1 MEEPKKALCSF
12 CKTSMVI
19 VKQANGFSGFICVN
33 PECLSNRMNKVEKK
47 INDIEKFISREEIP
61 LQTNLLRNENGNN
74 QGVNIYEEIK
84 KLSHTSPDKGK
95 IIYVKLRNIL
105 GEETLITIIKEIA
118 QEFSDFDRRIDIREW
133 VILHAYA
140 GNSLS
145 AAKVVLREIKEKIEL
160 IEEILVIAILNW
172 SELKEKVERKSYFS
186 ALYFHA
192 KSLDLSES
200 LISELRRLA
209 GIPLPVKIDVNAK
222 KTPLSV
228 QRSPLSQKVVP
239 PQYSSWIERKTP
251 DFGWEFEF
259 GSNWLRWI
267 GVGAILLALFFLIS
281 WSSQFV
287 KISRETVEIIIFMT
301 ILTSGIILHLSSLYL
316 YSRHPN
322 KTPYVITI
330 SRSLSFLSLGIYFL
344 CLFALR
350 FHPGSP
356 LYQDE
361 IFYLNLILVLV
372 IIIFLTGW
380 KIDSNLILIEGQAVC
395 LWIVWH
401 VSSQIVMN
409 NTVFIGFSLNFI
421 WISTI
426 IIALACYFIAY
437 LRKSLSFAITTEI
450 FPLLLLVL
458 TNSSSLLG
466 DLSFLP
472 QINYTLILLSFSCIL
487 CLFIT
492 ITFHSN
498 SESILWGTINRQHLS
513 LSSLLP
519 VFLGYYLLYSSLI
532 PIYGFIILQIVFVSA
547 FIIHSI
553 KKSDL
558 GVSLIL
564 LLSLQLLWLVQVT
577 TYRLSDYYIFPG
589 VNSLTVLILFQVII
603 VWIVIMF
610 SEHDDTNRLWNY
622 ITGKHLQW
630 LATSLIVIIG
640 LLFQE
645 DYIQLSIFFSLLV
658 IFPLLGLTQ
667 QKRLL
672 EVPDYSEYVF
682 SLSDILTY
690 LSMLFY
696 VYILTNEGTNIA
708 ITLLGFIYFPVL
720 LLLSQYRTNRIQ
732 QNNGFRKIYPLI
744 NTAYVGFIFS
754 ILLYED
760 VLKDAVTDLFWFTR
774 QFQVSLY
781 EIQSLLTLILFS
793 WIMTMSIITIH
804 YYRKEIRIWGVKLFL
819 MSLFPVLFH
828 LILADRMV
836 SVSIAKIFLLLEYAY
851 FIICWSL
858 IREDTDEENDALY
871 EKYILIPVFALIQYS
886 GIILVLREITALNI
900 FFGWA
905 LYLLLPLVVALLLLI
920 YNDITEIFDTYF
932 MISSFLVFIFLIIAV
947 EEPSIYAQL
956 DFWIIG
962 VFFLINS
969 SIFFVCRILE
979 KDLRLTVT
987 QVLPIIKTKIK
998 TRRNIHAEASL
1009 RYFLLFA
1016 TLGFLSN
1023 TISFFSYPEKYQ
1035 LILILIT
1042 LDFIIILV
1050 LIAMQNRFLT
1060 VNTLNI
1066 YCLILFIRLL
1076 VSGRSFP
1083 NQMLFL
1089 VLGIV
1094 IQISIHGILL
1104 FQAKFYENLNIIFLG
1119 KKLTLRGVKNWL
1131 EDSYQ
1136 ITSFLN
1142 PVLFYFFSGMLINLV
1157 INEYKISNISVF
1169 DIIVII
1175 SLMLLTYTIF
1185 LSRLNV
1191 SRYICEGGLF
1201 VNLFLAGIYSFYNT
1215 EAIYI
1220 IAALTA
1226 FHSILY
1232 GFWNNKQGWRITGLG
1247 IIGYA
1252 LLYGSITFLQISDD
1266 LIKILGLGLLGI
1278 FSILIGVIYT
1288 KFAEKFQEQESHES
1302 LTH

>member
-1 MEEPKKALCSF
+1 
-12 CKTSMVI
+12 
-19 VKQANGFSGFICVN
+19 
-33 PECLSNRMNKVEKK
+33 
-47 INDIEKFISREEIP
+47 
-61 LQTNLLRNENGNN
+61 
-74 QGVNIYEEIK
+74 
-84 KLSHTSPDKGK
+84 
-95 IIYVKLRNIL
+95 
-105 GEETLITIIKEIA
+105 
-118 QEFSDFDRRIDIREW
+118 
-133 VILHAYA
+133 
-140 GNSLS
+140 
-145 AAKVVLREIKEKIEL
+145 
-160 IEEILVIAILNW
+160 
-172 SELKEKVERKSYFS
+172 
-186 ALYFHA
+186 
-192 KSLDLSES
+192 
-200 LISELRRLA
+200 
-209 GIPLPVKIDVNAK
+209 
-222 KTPLSV
+222 
-228 QRSPLSQKVVP
+228 
-239 PQYSSWIERKTP
+239 
-251 DFGWEFEF
+251 
-259 GSNWLRWI
+259 
-267 GVGAILLALFFLIS
+267 
-281 WSSQFV
+281 
-287 KISRETVEIIIFMT
+287 
-301 ILTSGIILHLSSLYL
+301 
-316 YSRHPN
+316 
-322 KTPYVITI
+322 
-330 SRSLSFLSLGIYFL
+330 
-344 CLFALR
+344 
-350 FHPGSP
+350 
-356 LYQDE
+356 
-361 IFYLNLILVLV
+361 
-372 IIIFLTGW
+372 
-380 KIDSNLILIEGQAVC
+380 
-395 LWIVWH
+395 
-401 VSSQIVMN
+401 
-409 NTVFIGFSLNFI
+409 
-421 WISTI
+421 
-426 IIALACYFIAY
+426 
-437 LRKSLSFAITTEI
+437 
-450 FPLLLLVL
+450 
-458 TNSSSLLG
+458 
-466 DLSFLP
+466 
-472 QINYTLILLSFSCIL
+472 
-487 CLFIT
+487 
-492 ITFHSN
+492 
-498 SESILWGTINRQHLS
+498 
-513 LSSLLP
+513 
-519 VFLGYYLLYSSLI
+519 
-532 PIYGFIILQIVFVSA
+532 
-547 FIIHSI
+547 
-553 KKSDL
+553 
-558 GVSLIL
+558 
-564 LLSLQLLWLVQVT
+564 
-577 TYRLSDYYIFPG
+577 
-589 VNSLTVLILFQVII
+589 
-603 VWIVIMF
+603 
-610 SEHDDTNRLWNY
+610 
-622 ITGKHLQW
+622 
-630 LATSLIVIIG
+630 
-640 LLFQE
+640 
-645 DYIQLSIFFSLLV
+645 
-658 IFPLLGLTQ
+658 
-667 QKRLL
+667 
-672 EVPDYSEYVF
+672 
-682 SLSDILTY
+682 
-690 LSMLFY
+690 
-696 VYILTNEGTNIA
+696 
-708 ITLLGFIYFPVL
+708 
-720 LLLSQYRTNRIQ
+720 
-732 QNNGFRKIYPLI
+732 
-744 NTAYVGFIFS
+744 
-754 ILLYED
+754 LYED

-1104 FQAKFYENLNIIFLG
+1104 FQAKFNENLNIIFLG

-1252 LLYGSITFLQISDD
+1252 LLYGSITFIQISDD